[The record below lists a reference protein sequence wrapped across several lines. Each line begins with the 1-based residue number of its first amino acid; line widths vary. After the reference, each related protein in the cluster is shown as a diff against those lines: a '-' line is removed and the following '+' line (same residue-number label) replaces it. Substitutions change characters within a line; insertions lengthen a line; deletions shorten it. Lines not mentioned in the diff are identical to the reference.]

1 MLEIARFINSRFS
14 SNTYVIA
21 HPEHDDVWIVD
32 PGDTDPIFVWMDDHS
47 KKSVSGILLTHAHFD
62 HIYGLNEILSHY
74 PNCMVYIANE
84 YGKEALRNPKLNGS
98 KYTDE
103 GPIEFEKG
111 TSLNVYTND
120 MLLWC
125 DSPLRV
131 LYTPGHSDD
140 SVCLVVNGVIFTGDT
155 FIKDVRTVTKL
166 KGGSIEKL
174 EDSVKVLSELKG
186 NSLMVMPGH
195 GDAFKLDE
203 YDLAKVSNN
212 PINNRVYVSNNEA

>member
-62 HIYGLNEILSHY
+62 HIYGVNEILSHY

-98 KYTDE
+98 KYSDE
-103 GPIEFEKG
+103 GPIVIE
-111 TSLNVYTND
+111 SNVTVRFYD
-120 MLLWC
+120 KMMQLW
-125 DSPLRV
+125 DGLDIQTIN
-131 LYTPGHSDD
+131 TPGHSDD
-140 SVCLVVNGVIFTGDT
+140 SQCLIIGDLIFTGDSL
-155 FIKDVRTVTKL
+155 IKDVRTVTKL
-166 KGGSIEKL
+166 KGGSKEKL
-174 EDSVKVLSELKG
+174 KESMNVFETLKG
-186 NSLMVMPGH
+186 KHMIVKSGH
-195 GDAFKLDE
+195 GDDFELDR
-203 YDLAKVSNN
+203 YDLSIMIYN
-212 PINNRVYVSNNEA
+212 PLNKL